1 MACQKIAAKDIYTLI
16 AITLLWGANF
26 SVIGVSLNTVDPY
39 MLTAL
44 RFTCCAFPLVCFLKK
59 PESVSYL
66 SILLYG
72 LLFGA
77 GMAGFLNIAIGWGTS
92 PGVASLVL
100 QFSAFFTVIWG
111 VLLFREKLNA
121 IEVVA
126 ILIALA
132 GLALVIHA
140 SDDDRSLIG
149 TGFVLLAALCW
160 SLCNIMVKSIP
171 LQDAFAFLV
180 WSCLFAVPPVFVAT
194 YLIQGAAPFIALT
207 QGYSTDVYLAVFY
220 QAYISTLL
228 GYWVWN
234 QQMKKHPVSQIA
246 PYSIIVP
253 LSGLFISWWIF
264 NEDIS
269 TEKVVAALITIIA
282 LGLFMNSRRLAAY
295 IDRSARFYARP
306 SSSTPDKR

>member
-171 LQDAFAFLV
+171 SRMLSPSWSGHACSQSPQCLLQ
-180 WSCLFAVPPVFVAT
+180 PT
-194 YLIQGAAPFIALT
+194 
-207 QGYSTDVYLAVFY
+207 
-220 QAYISTLL
+220 
-228 GYWVWN
+228 
-234 QQMKKHPVSQIA
+234 
-246 PYSIIVP
+246 
-253 LSGLFISWWIF
+253 
-264 NEDIS
+264 
-269 TEKVVAALITIIA
+269 
-282 LGLFMNSRRLAAY
+282 
-295 IDRSARFYARP
+295 
-306 SSSTPDKR
+306 